1 MAAVT
6 LAVATVATAS
16 VEAMAAVT
24 RACTEL
30 ASTGCTRRLCS
41 YFGIRTRYGCTAP
54 IRHRTGSSDCS
65 CMSPSCTRYRSFDR

>member
-1 MAAVT
+1 MVAVT

-24 RACTEL
+24 RACTDL
-30 ASTGCTRRLCS
+30 ASTGCIRRLRS
-41 YFGIRTRYGCTAP
+41 HYGLRTRYGCTTP